1 MQDQKPGEWV
11 AHALAFP
18 RPWGH
23 TSAAGKSP
31 VLPQSPG
38 TQPAQ
43 RRGGAWQCNPR
54 GKAWPALRLTCV
66 GGSCTL
72 QQVDEAG
79 KSLKRSGRCEGR
91 RVGTGRC
98 KGAASVL
105 RHQLSPH
112 ICSSSFPWRAAS
124 VWVGGLPGLA
134 GALSAQV
141 VTLRQTKRL
150 PTPSSAP
157 SQHPGIQKLLDFSP
171 GMGKQSCTVLSYTR
185 EGGVSKGLLTGRTV

>member
-43 RRGGAWQCNPR
+43 WRGGAWQCNPR

-91 RVGTGRC
+91 EVGTGRC

-105 RHQLSPH
+105 RHQLSRTSAHPPSPGEQPR
-112 ICSSSFPWRAAS
+112 CG
-124 VWVGGLPGLA
+124 WVGCLGWQGLCLH
-134 GALSAQV
+134 
-141 VTLRQTKRL
+141 RW
-150 PTPSSAP
+150 
-157 SQHPGIQKLLDFSP
+157 SP
-171 GMGKQSCTVLSYTR
+171 
-185 EGGVSKGLLTGRTV
+185 